1 MIEAGQAGV
10 IKARP
15 KLPFA
20 MDDLPLFL
28 GLGVLA
34 FPTFLALLKKK
45 TNRNQIALVN
55 LLLCRYPILA
65 SIM

>member
-1 MIEAGQAGV
+1 MHFFDPYIAVPFLVIFGV
-10 IKARP
+10 P
-15 KLPFA
+15 Y
-20 MDDLPLFL
+20 M
-28 GLGVLA
+28 